1 MSTQVRVG
9 PPAGPTTAIA
19 EPEPHSGGEDHGAIA
34 RWLPLSPEVAWLPVM
49 LLPGM
54 LTVFLAFRSGGFYP
68 GATALAAA
76 EMAFL
81 VGLRF
86 ALSRRPLRGV
96 SKPGAVALGA
106 MALLCAWTLL
116 SADWSGVES
125 RTAPAYSRVLL
136 YGLTLLFFATLPFD
150 VRRIR
155 WMVYGVA
162 AAAVVVCGGA
172 LTALLLPDVIFD
184 PSLVDEPRLGYP
196 LTYWNALGILSCIGV
211 VLCTHLACGDREPP
225 LARVLGAAA
234 VPLLA
239 TTLFYTLSRGGI
251 WAAAAAL
258 VIYLALGRPRG
269 ALAGAAAIVPA
280 TAAALLTA
288 TPTGTVADGYPAS
301 ALASGEN
308 VAVVIAACMLGAAL
322 VRALLLPLDGALAKL
337 RLPERARWPAIAA
350 AGAVAVT
357 VALAAVV
364 ATDAPDVV
372 STKVGE
378 FTDRDQSSPERGES
392 RLLSARPEQR
402 FDMWEVALDAFR
414 EQPFHGTG
422 AGTYE
427 ERWNRERPVASHVV
441 NAHSL
446 YVEVLG
452 ELGIVGLAALLI
464 VLVLILGAFAF
475 RARGPDRALFAALLA
490 AGLAWAI
497 HAGVDWDWQMP
508 AVTLWLFALGGAALA
523 RSLRRRRHRYYS
535 DLQSLAIRGGGVLI
549 CVVVAILPARAAL
562 SQDHLNS
569 AIDSMQAGECRAA
582 LADARDSLSLVDD
595 RPTPYAV
602 ISYCAAAEG
611 RPRAALTASR
621 QALRRDPGDWEL
633 RYGLAVSLAR
643 VGLDPRPAARA
654 AARANPLDQVAANVP
669 DHFSARAPAAWRAAA
684 ATAVALPP
692 EVGDP

>member
-1 MSTQVRVG
+1 MSTQVGADAPPG
-9 PPAGPTTAIA
+9 PVAPTA
-19 EPEPHSGGEDHGAIA
+19 EPDTRAEDRGTTA
-34 RWLPLSPEVAWLPVM
+34 RWLPLSSDTAWLAVM
-49 LLPGM
+49 LLPGA
-54 LTVFLAFRSGGFYP
+54 LTAFLAFRSGGFYP
-68 GATALAAA
+68 GATSLAAA
-76 EMAFL
+76 EMAML

-96 SKPGAVALGA
+96 SRAGAVALGA
-106 MALLCAWTLL
+106 MGVFCAWTLL
-116 SADWSGVES
+116 SSNWSGLES
-125 RTAPAYSRVLL
+125 QAGQAYSLALL
-136 YGLTLLFFATLPFD
+136 YGLTLFFFATVPFD

-162 AAAVVVCGGA
+162 AAAVVVCGAA

-184 PSLVDEPRLGYP
+184 PALVDEPRLGYP
-196 LTYWNALGILSCIGV
+196 LTYWNGLGILSCTGV
-211 VLCTHLACGDREPP
+211 ILCAHLACGDREPP

-251 WAAAAAL
+251 WAAAGAL

-269 ALAGAAAIVPA
+269 ALAGVAAIVPA

-308 VAVVIAACMLGAAL
+308 VAVVVAVCMLGAAL

-357 VALAAVV
+357 VALAGVV

-392 RLLSARPEQR
+392 RLLSARPEER
-402 FDMWEVALDAFR
+402 FEMWEVGLDAFR
-414 EQPFHGTG
+414 EEPLRGTG
-422 AGTYE
+422 AGTFE
-427 ERWNRERPVASHVV
+427 ERWNRDRPVASHVV

-464 VLVLILGAFAF
+464 VLGLILGAFAF

-523 RSLRRRRHRYYS
+523 RSLRRRRHRYHS

-582 LADARDSLSLVDD
+582 VAEARDSLSRLDE

-611 RPRAALTASR
+611 RPRAALAASR
-621 QALRRDPGDWEL
+621 RALRRDPGDWEL

-643 VGLDPRPAARA
+643 AGLDPRPAARA
-654 AARANPLDQVAANVP
+654 TARANPLDQVAANTP
-669 DHFSARAPAAWRAAA
+669 DHFSDRTPRAWRAAA
-684 ATAVALPP
+684 ANAVVLAP